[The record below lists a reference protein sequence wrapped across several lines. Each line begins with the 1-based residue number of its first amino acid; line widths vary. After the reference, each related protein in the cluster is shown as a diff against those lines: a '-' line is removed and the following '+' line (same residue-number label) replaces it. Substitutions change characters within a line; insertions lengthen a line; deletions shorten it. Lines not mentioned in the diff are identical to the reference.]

1 MLLLVTTPLQ
11 VLLVNPSNGETS
23 VLRTGDGYYFGVTHH
38 SGTIV
43 LSHSGGYLQYFTAD
57 SRPIQTIDHLI
68 QPHQIEWVDDYVLVT
83 NTGKNCLSV
92 FDPFGNLVRDVYL
105 NEIRWDDKDG
115 DRRGNHFNSVHKIG
129 EKIFVVAHNYAR
141 PSEIW
146 ELTWPELEVAN
157 NYATR
162 AAWAHNIW
170 LGEWG
175 LVICNSKGHSLYEV
189 NTGEDIWRDGDDTTI
204 TRGLAA
210 SEDYIFVGQSIYA
223 ERKERYWKSGGIWI
237 LDRKTLTTLERIPLP
252 GSGDV
257 QEIRLIDVQ
266 DDCHNGEVIQA
277 EYLTGLHQISKF
289 IAAAY
294 RLRMKYPFLQKN
306 LFPVSQ
312 LVRTA
317 QMTARWKRSLQRV
330 LA

>member
-11 VLLVNPSNGETS
+11 VLLVNSSNGETS

-43 LSHSGGYLQYFTAD
+43 LSHSGGYLQYFRSD
-57 SRPIQTIDHLI
+57 DRSIQTIDHLI
-68 QPHQIEWVDDYVLVT
+68 QPHQIEWVNDYVLVT

-92 FDPFGNLVRDVYL
+92 FDPLGNLVKDVYM

-146 ELTWPELEVAN
+146 ELTWPELRVDN
-157 NYATR
+157 NYATQ

-170 LGEWG
+170 SGEWG
-175 LVICNSKGHSLYEV
+175 LVICNSKMHSLYEV
-189 NTGEDIWRDGDDTTI
+189 TTGENIWRDGEDTTI

-223 ERKERYWKSGGIWI
+223 ERKERYWKSGGIWV
-237 LDRKTLTTLERIPLP
+237 LDRKTLKTLERIPLP

-257 QEIRLIDVQ
+257 QEIRLVDVQ
-266 DDCHNGEVIQA
+266 DDCHNGEVIRA
-277 EYLTGLHQISKF
+277 EHLTGLYKISSL

-294 RLRMKYPFLQKN
+294 RLRKRYPFLQKN

-312 LVRTA
+312 LVRTV
-317 QMTARWKRSLQRV
+317 QMTSRWKRSLQR
-330 LA
+330 AFA